1 MSFSLFWFV
10 LFVVALFI
18 AGRYRSLWQSAEES
32 RSLAREVMCKAVDAE
47 QKTTVKY
54 EDLLISWRRWRSD
67 LGQQIKRLEGELAQV
82 QEVLDRERATW
93 EEQKGALRRELIET
107 QDYAIRAGRA
117 VIEKSN

>member
-32 RSLAREVMCKAVDAE
+32 RSLARE
-47 QKTTVKY
+47 TTVKY